1 MGRETDMVRVAVIAR
16 MDDSG
21 LGHQTRDLVRALNP
35 DKVIAIDFTF
45 YNGFKQYPEW
55 YKNYNTKYIEGFIQ
69 DKDVI
74 EICQDV
80 DIVLTAETFYN
91 NNFIELA
98 HHRGVETV
106 CQVNYEF
113 FEPLSNPRIFIPS
126 RILMPSYWHLDDL
139 KNLTKDGKTMYLPP
153 PTFVEDFDEVRGV
166 NYNRSGKKRLL
177 HVAGKMAANDRAGT
191 LDLLASLPHS
201 KEDFELV
208 IKVQVGNQLY
218 CADPRVTFDYSFPED
233 EKELYRGFDAMVQPR
248 RYGGLN
254 LPMNEALS
262 AGLPVIMT
270 KVSPNNQVLPNGW
283 LVDAEQRGS
292 FMARTNIELFSAN
305 HALLGRKLDEF
316 AKLDDDT
323 IKQYKKQAH
332 EIAVKEYSSE
342 TFKKNWALLLEN
354 LGV

>member
-1 MGRETDMVRVAVIAR
+1 MGQETDMVRVAVIAR

-35 DKVIAIDFTF
+35 DKVIAVDFTF
-45 YNGFKQYPEW
+45 YNGFKQYPEL

-91 NNFIELA
+91 NNFIEIA
-98 HHRGVETV
+98 NQRNVKTFS
-106 CQVNYEF
+106 QVNYEF
-113 FEPLSNPRIFIPS
+113 FEPLSNRRLLIPTK
-126 RILMPSYWHLDDL
+126 ILMPSYWHLQDM
-139 KNLTKDGKTMYLPP
+139 KNMTDPGRVWYLPP
-153 PTFVEDFDEVRGV
+153 PTFVDDFDEVREV
-166 NYNRSGKKRLL
+166 NYNRSGKKRFL

-191 LDLLASLPHS
+191 LDLIECLGHS

-208 IKVQVGNQLY
+208 IKIQVGDIPY
-218 CADPRVTFDYSFPED
+218 CRDQRVTFDHSFPED
-233 EKELYRGFDAMVQPR
+233 ERELYRDFDAMVQPR

-270 KVSPNNQVLPNGW
+270 RISPNDQVLLTHW
-283 LVDAEQRGS
+283 LAGANPRGS
-292 FMARTNIELFSAN
+292 FMARTNIDLYSAGPMDL
-305 HALLGRKLDEF
+305 AARLDEF
-316 AKLDDDT
+316 ARLDDET
-323 IKQYKKQAH
+323 MRKYKTQAH
-332 EIAVKEYSSE
+332 EIALREYSPE
-342 TFKKNWALLLEN
+342 TFKQKWALLLEN